1 MKKRLLPLFL
11 CLVLLLGMLLASQ
24 AGADSVC
31 FISVNEQ
38 LLDAYTNPYFSGG
51 VTYVPYT
58 VFTDYSIKM
67 YYSYLS
73 DSSTVMLY
81 TAERQL
87 FFDMSKD
94 KAYGD
99 DDKTYDAKAI
109 VRGGVVY
116 LPASFVCSYFGN
128 MSCTYIV
135 GYGYGDIV
143 RIKDINHSL
152 PDDNF
157 LMAASDLLRER
168 YKTYTASQVTPT
180 PSRQPETSPEPG
192 SVDGAAAYLN
202 FRGLP
207 GEMLLS
213 ALRSYSVSA
222 CFFLS
227 AEDVR
232 NAPDL
237 VRRLD
242 GEGHTLGV
250 YCGEDTIHDY
260 ETTAALLYEAA
271 RIKTLLIT
279 TDADHSETARDLAD
293 AFSLVYVNYSSVSDE
308 LIDDSDGSISLLL
321 ESSEH
326 NYGTLSQLLR
336 RMRERSF
343 DIRAPRETDL
353 LPSA

>member
-1 MKKRLLPLFL
+1 MKKRFFPLFL
-11 CLVLLLGMLLASQ
+11 CLVLLLGMLLSAH

-58 VFTDYSIKM
+58 VFTDYSFKM

-87 FFDMSKD
+87 FFDMSND

-143 RIKDINHSL
+143 RIKDANHSL
-152 PDDNF
+152 PDENF
-157 LMAASDLLRER
+157 LMAASDLLHER

-180 PSRQPETSPEPG
+180 PSRQPESSPEPD

-213 ALRSYSVSA
+213 ALRSHDVNA
-222 CFFLS
+222 CFFLTE
-227 AEDVR
+227 EDVR
-232 NAPDL
+232 KDPDL
-237 VRRLD
+237 VRQLD

-250 YCGEDTIHDY
+250 YCGEDIMRDY
-260 ETTAALLYEAA
+260 EATAALLYEAA
-271 RIKTLLIT
+271 HVKTLLIT
-279 TDADHSETARDLAD
+279 TDPLNRDTAQDLANV
-293 AFSLVYVNYSSVSDE
+293 FSLVYVNYSDVSDE
-308 LIDDSDGSISLLL
+308 LIDDSEGFISLLL

-326 NYGTLSQLLR
+326 NYGSLSQLLR
-336 RMRERSF
+336 RMKGRSF
-343 DIRAPRETDL
+343 DIRAPRETDVI
-353 LPSA
+353 PSA